1 MVKHWCG
8 VVVGELVV
16 TETEWR
22 IYASMN
28 WAITASD
35 NGLSPDWRQTI
46 IGINA
51 GILLIR
57 PSGTNFSEI
66 LIEIHFHSRKC
77 IWKCRME
84 NSGLSVLTNWKRKLS
99 TTPDI
104 IFRTF
109 PEMWCDNT
117 REIGHDSFHMWKQC
131 LQLKVKIFLRVWHL
145 LPNISRNVIL
155 PERSGIF
162 HFTFPAYV
170 KVKPFKF
177 PWVSS
182 WRHGIPILTGKMDR
196 SCNLRNKLT
205 TTNNEHR
212 CYDALRRPW
221 PIMGIKEMQ
230 L

>member
-1 MVKHWCG
+1 MELKWNLQFHFNSGQFHFAIPIPIPWLRIPIPELTPTLNQTDSSTTFIYTKTTKFYQLSTEKDKDLINITRYLFAMVKHWCG
-8 VVVGELVV
+8 VVVDELVV

-84 NSGLSVLTNWKRKLS
+84 NSGLSELASLGAKPL
-99 TTPDI
+99 P
-104 IFRTF
+104 
-109 PEMWCDNT
+109 
-117 REIGHDSFHMWKQC
+117 KQMMTYC
-131 LQLKVKIFLRVWHL
+131 
-145 LPNISRNVIL
+145 
-155 PERSGIF
+155 
-162 HFTFPAYV
+162 
-170 KVKPFKF
+170 
-177 PWVSS
+177 
-182 WRHGIPILTGKMDR
+182 
-196 SCNLRNKLT
+196 
-205 TTNNEHR
+205 
-212 CYDALRRPW
+212 
-221 PIMGIKEMQ
+221 
-230 L
+230 